1 MSCSDGWP
9 RRWRRKSGGTL
20 ACQRVFAQLCGRQV
34 TALRLRRRCLQEH
47 LLRRS
52 AGLHKRTGRHG
63 CVAMHRE
70 RAVVTDIAAGVGEI
84 LAFHLGADSLDVVEV
99 VMSFEER
106 FNIYI
111 PNDVATKFVTVGDA
125 VDFIEVQ
132 VAQAAGS
139 GLVYHPPRPRLAVG

>member
-1 MSCSDGWP
+1 VAD
-9 RRWRRKSGGTL
+9 KSRLFVFVGV
-20 ACQRVFAQLCGRQV
+20 ACKNTCCAGQPDFI
-34 TALRLRRRCLQEH
+34 
-47 LLRRS
+47 S
-52 AGLHKRTGRHG
+52 AGRHG

-84 LAFHLGADSLDVVEV
+84 LAFHLGSDRAKITNDSRLIDDLGADSLDVVEV

-106 FNIYI
+106 FNVYI

>member
-1 MSCSDGWP
+1 M
-9 RRWRRKSGGTL
+9 
-20 ACQRVFAQLCGRQV
+20 
-34 TALRLRRRCLQEH
+34 
-47 LLRRS
+47 
-52 AGLHKRTGRHG
+52 
-63 CVAMHRE
+63 AMHRE

-84 LAFHLGADSLDVVEV
+84 LAFHLGSDRAKITNDSRLIDDLGANSLDVVEV

-132 VAQAAGS
+132 VAQAARS
-139 GLVYHPPRPRLAVG
+139 GLVFHPARPRLAVG